1 MRDTSWRAPLRR
13 LAFSTLVFLPLTHL
27 ASPATPSSSWPSPRL
42 RARTL
47 AVYQVRLFFPG
58 APENKIG
65 PAVGSLGSAFNFAQL
80 ATSFQYG
87 WISDVTGRPKLLIML
102 ANVACG
108 LGATF
113 FALATSYP
121 GAMISRV
128 VAGAFMTSGVVMKGE
143 RVVVVSLGANTGVG
157 KLFCARC

>member
-1 MRDTSWRAPLRR
+1 MAVTAFAP
-13 LAFSTLVFLPLTHL
+13 
-27 ASPATPSSSWPSPRL
+27 
-42 RARTL
+42 RTL

-80 ATSFQYG
+80 ATSFLYG

-157 KLFCARC
+157 KLVLRQVLSAGCCSTPLWSHQTDPFPTPQLSSA